1 MMHSGAA
8 MSAPETKTQI
18 HRQANM
24 FHNDCPIAQDDCI
37 AQMEQHSKQF
47 PNKTV
52 QQKQVTMIAQK

>member
-47 PNKTV
+47 PNKIP
-52 QQKQVTMIAQK
+52 Q